1 MSADFFAGFGDAAAG
16 FGAGFLVVY
25 FLVIYFFTFAVTI
38 ANYVLGALG
47 LSAIARRR
55 GLQKTWMAW
64 VPFLD
69 ARLMGTIADQYENC
83 VMGYNG
89 NYRKRFFVWQI
100 VLVASSFVIIL
111 ISTIFAVG
119 AIVAETASGS
129 LFAEDWVM
137 GFAGL
142 VLILC
147 LAIIVLCILYIVV
160 YYKVLCRIF
169 RSCKPSLAVL
179 FALLATFC
187 SAGGILLFLMRK
199 KDEGMIPMAAAQPEG
214 AWQQQ

>member
-16 FGAGFLVVY
+16 FGVGFLVVY

-55 GLQKTWMAW
+55 GLQKPWMAW

-89 NYRKRFFVWQI
+89 NYRKKFFILSKIFWFST
-100 VLVASSFVIIL
+100 LSASL
-111 ISTIFAVG
+111 
-119 AIVAETASGS
+119 
-129 LFAEDWVM
+129 
-137 GFAGL
+137 
-142 VLILC
+142 
-147 LAIIVLCILYIVV
+147 
-160 YYKVLCRIF
+160 K
-169 RSCKPSLAVL
+169 
-179 FALLATFC
+179 
-187 SAGGILLFLMRK
+187 
-199 KDEGMIPMAAAQPEG
+199 
-214 AWQQQ
+214 